1 MRINPMPTRTG
12 SAESRVIRVSPR
24 NLRPIALPVP
34 PPPVGN
40 YRRGVVRRG
49 IGCLSGQLPLE
60 NGNVRYAGLVG
71 VNLSVDS
78 GYAAARLAG
87 LNALA
92 QIRELLAGFERLDGL
107 LRLDG
112 LVACSP
118 MFTEHATVLNGA
130 SDLFVEVLGDRG
142 WHARS
147 AAGVISLPMNAAVE
161 LVVTFAISDA
171 ACRVPQFDCR
181 GHWDRCY
188 EDFGTV

>member
-1 MRINPMPTRTG
+1 MSAMP
-12 SAESRVIRVSPR
+12 VS
-24 NLRPIALPVP
+24 L
-34 PPPVGN
+34 
-40 YRRGVVRRG
+40 G
-49 IGCLSGQLPLE
+49 I
-60 NGNVRYAGLVG
+60 
-71 VNLSVDS
+71 NLSIDS

-92 QIRELLAGFERLDGL
+92 QIRELLGGFERLDGL

-147 AAGVISLPMNAAVE
+147 AAGVNSLPMNAAVE
-161 LVVTFAISDA
+161 LIVTFAISDA
-171 ACRVPQFDCR
+171 VSLRSLWAFRNPLV
-181 GHWDRCY
+181 DRQS
-188 EDFGTV
+188 FPWGTSPTLSSRLGLVVLP

>member
-1 MRINPMPTRTG
+1 MRRPT
-12 SAESRVIRVSPR
+12 SVIGVK
-24 NLRPIALPVP
+24 AP

-60 NGNVRYAGLVG
+60 DGRVRYPGLVG
-71 VNLSVDS
+71 LDLSIDS

-87 LNALA
+87 LNTLA
-92 QIRELLAGFERLDGL
+92 QIRELLGGFERLDGL

-118 MFTEHATVLNGA
+118 TFTEHATVLNGA
-130 SDLFVEVLGDRG
+130 SDLFVEFLGDRG

-161 LVVTFAISDA
+161 LVLTFAISDA
-171 ACRVPQFDCR
+171 R
-181 GHWDRCY
+181 
-188 EDFGTV
+188 

>member
-1 MRINPMPTRTG
+1 MSAMPVSLG
-12 SAESRVIRVSPR
+12 SICRLTAGTPQ
-24 NLRPIALPVP
+24 
-34 PPPVGN
+34 
-40 YRRGVVRRG
+40 RG
-49 IGCLSGQLPLE
+49 LQ
-60 NGNVRYAGLVG
+60 
-71 VNLSVDS
+71 
-78 GYAAARLAG
+78 G

-171 ACRVPQFDCR
+171 ACRAPQFDCR
-181 GHWDRCY
+181 GHWDRCH
-188 EDFGTV
+188 EDFGNRLTRRNVSAEMNEVEQW